1 METVA
6 YADFARLE
14 MRVGKIVE
22 VKRHENADKLYI
34 VQVDVGEK
42 TLQTVTSLVPYY
54 SEEELMGKTVVVLC
68 NLQKAKMRGETSEC
82 MLLCAETDDGSGKRV
97 VNAGADD
104 ACGRSYRI
112 KQSDGDVESPS
123 DLILRFFDTYSH
135 GRQRLTRRF
144 DHQFTLFNG
153 QCQWRFNAD
162 RFSVV
167 ECSGHQY
174 ALAEHLAGKVIADF
188 VINKLNRH
196 QHPFTTRF
204 LYQIGIFPRQLTE
217 TVQQHIAFLFSLSR

>member
-54 SEEELMGKTVVVLC
+54 RADELMGKTVVVLC

-82 MLLCAETDDGSGKRV
+82 MLLCAETDDGSESVLLTPERMMP
-97 VNAGADD
+97 AGV
-104 ACGRSYRI
+104 RI
-112 KQSDGDVESPS
+112 V
-123 DLILRFFDTYSH
+123 
-135 GRQRLTRRF
+135 
-144 DHQFTLFNG
+144 
-153 QCQWRFNAD
+153 
-162 RFSVV
+162 
-167 ECSGHQY
+167 
-174 ALAEHLAGKVIADF
+174 
-188 VINKLNRH
+188 
-196 QHPFTTRF
+196 
-204 LYQIGIFPRQLTE
+204 
-217 TVQQHIAFLFSLSR
+217 

>member
-68 NLQKAKMRGETSEC
+68 NLQKAKC
-82 MLLCAETDDGSGKRV
+82 VVKRR
-97 VNAGADD
+97 NACCCVRKPMTAVK
-104 ACGRSYRI
+104 AC
-112 KQSDGDVESPS
+112 
-123 DLILRFFDTYSH
+123 
-135 GRQRLTRRF
+135 
-144 DHQFTLFNG
+144 
-153 QCQWRFNAD
+153 C
-162 RFSVV
+162 
-167 ECSGHQY
+167 
-174 ALAEHLAGKVIADF
+174 
-188 VINKLNRH
+188 
-196 QHPFTTRF
+196 
-204 LYQIGIFPRQLTE
+204 
-217 TVQQHIAFLFSLSR
+217 

>member
-68 NLQKAKMRGETSEC
+68 NLQKAKMRGE
-82 MLLCAETDDGSGKRV
+82 MLCAETDDGSESVLLTPERMMP
-97 VNAGADD
+97 AGV
-104 ACGRSYRI
+104 RI
-112 KQSDGDVESPS
+112 V
-123 DLILRFFDTYSH
+123 
-135 GRQRLTRRF
+135 
-144 DHQFTLFNG
+144 
-153 QCQWRFNAD
+153 
-162 RFSVV
+162 
-167 ECSGHQY
+167 
-174 ALAEHLAGKVIADF
+174 
-188 VINKLNRH
+188 
-196 QHPFTTRF
+196 
-204 LYQIGIFPRQLTE
+204 
-217 TVQQHIAFLFSLSR
+217 